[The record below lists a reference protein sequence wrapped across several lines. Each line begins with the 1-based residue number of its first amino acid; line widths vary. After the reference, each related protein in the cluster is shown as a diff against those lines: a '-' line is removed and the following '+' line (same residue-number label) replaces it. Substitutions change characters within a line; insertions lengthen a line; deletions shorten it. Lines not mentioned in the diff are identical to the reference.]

1 MLYFIG
7 NHNTIILLQDE
18 KGRFYKA
25 AVNASRRLVLNRER
39 YPILKDFSLQNALIE
54 LPNLEVRQHPG
65 GGELWLYD
73 AERDNDVRTVGTEN
87 EAFTY
92 IPGWTSLCP
101 TCAGYDIFEMSRA
114 IPCKTIPGWEWICHE
129 DGSGH
134 LRSPAGDQYC
144 SYDMNPI
151 TGVVEYKELNGKRDT
166 FETTGEKQN
175 ILRDFRSFAETY
187 IRNNLFGQN
196 Q

>member
-25 AVNASRRLVLNRER
+25 AVNAGRRLVLNRDR
-39 YPILKDFSLQNALIE
+39 YPLLKDFSLQNELIE
-54 LPNLEVRQHPG
+54 LPDLEVRQHPG

-73 AERDNDVRTVGTEN
+73 AKRGGDVRDVGTRN
-87 EAFTY
+87 NAFIY
-92 IPGWTSLCP
+92 SPGWTSLCP
-101 TCAGYDIFEMSRA
+101 TCAGYDVFDMSRA
-114 IPCKTIPGWEWICHE
+114 IASKGIPGWEWICHE

-144 SYDMNPI
+144 SYDLHPI
-151 TGVVEYKELNGKRDT
+151 TGIVEYKELNGKLNT
-166 FETTGEKQN
+166 FEATGEKKN
-175 ILRDFRSFAETY
+175 ILRDFRCFAENY
-187 IRNNLFGQN
+187 VKEHLFA
-196 Q
+196 